1 MKKLSK
7 SAKIQLSKSAKIRKY
22 LTEHPTATPAAVAQK
37 LNTTLGNVYVQ
48 RSVLRKQE
56 KPKVVKLTASQ
67 VKLGAKMGITP
78 LEYAEALVKMDE
90 VKVPKKDMKL
100 AYAATSNTSIKE
112 ALDPRMPIFKLADPI
127 NQPTHYTHGGIE
139 VIDFIEAKSLGY
151 HLGNVVKYI
160 SRAGLKGTDKGR
172 EDLLKAQWYL
182 NRAIEQNEPLKATR

>member
-1 MKKLSK
+1 MKRLSK
-7 SAKIQLSKSAKIRKY
+7 AEKIRRY
-22 LTEHPTATPAAVAQK
+22 LTAHPMATTAAVAAK
-37 LNTTLGNVYVQ
+37 LNTTIGSVYVQ
-48 RSVLRKQE
+48 RAALKKQE
-56 KPKVVKLTASQ
+56 KPRVVQLTASQ

-112 ALDPRMPIFKLADPI
+112 AFDPRMPIFKPADPV
-127 NQPTHYTHGGIE
+127 NKPTHYTHGGIE

>member
-1 MKKLSK
+1 MKRLSK
-7 SAKIQLSKSAKIRKY
+7 AAKIRKY
-22 LTEHPTATPAAVAQK
+22 LTAHPTATAAVVAHR
-37 LNTTLGNVYVQ
+37 LNTTIGSVYVQ
-48 RSVLRKQE
+48 RAALKKQG
-56 KPKVVKLTASQ
+56 KPRVVQLTATQ
-67 VKLGAKMGITP
+67 VKLADKIGVTP
-78 LEYAEALVKMDE
+78 LEYAKALVKMDE

-100 AYAATSNTSIKE
+100 AYTATSNTSIKE
-112 ALDPRMPIFKLADPI
+112 ATPDPRMPVFKPADPV
-127 NQPTHYTHGGIE
+127 NRPTHYTHGGIE

>member
-1 MKKLSK
+1 MKRLSK
-7 SAKIQLSKSAKIRKY
+7 AAKIRKY
-22 LTEHPTATPAAVAQK
+22 LTAHPTATAAVVAHR
-37 LNTTLGNVYVQ
+37 LNTTIGSVYVQ
-48 RSVLRKQE
+48 RAALKKQE
-56 KPKVVKLTASQ
+56 KPRVVQLTASQ
-67 VKLGAKMGITP
+67 VKLGAKLGITP

-100 AYAATSNTSIKE
+100 AYTATSNTSIKE
-112 ALDPRMPIFKLADPI
+112 ATPDPRMPVFKPADPV
-127 NQPTHYTHGGIE
+127 NRPTHYTHGGIE

-182 NRAIEQNEPLKATR
+182 NRAIEQNEPFKATS